1 MYTAGGQADLGKI
14 SVVRKG
20 KTDFQPLRGDCL
32 TVIRV
37 WSTERYVLKWE
48 THCHTVYSNRHRRRF
63 DALNTPREMI
73 EAAIQR
79 GLQGIMV
86 TDHDSVMG
94 GLIGRK
100 IAKAYADFQVIP
112 GAEITSRFGHILA
125 IGIETD
131 IPKGLTVEETVDKIR
146 DLGGISVAS
155 HPFSN
160 RVRPSLG
167 KQCIKTD
174 GIEVFNAT
182 NGFQA
187 NAIAISIAQTRG
199 RPATA
204 GSDAHWAKSVGNAGI
219 ICDDPISDIRKGRAA
234 LFGEYT
240 TLWNRR
246 EFNLRQLASTIAN
259 RPLWK

>member
-1 MYTAGGQADLGKI
+1 
-14 SVVRKG
+14 
-20 KTDFQPLRGDCL
+20 
-32 TVIRV
+32 
-37 WSTERYVLKWE
+37 
-48 THCHTVYSNRHRRRF
+48 
-63 DALNTPREMI
+63 MI